1 MTCEEVRTQLS
12 AFLDGELDVWQRRQ
26 VEAHLQDCADCQTA
40 AGALEEVIVALHE
53 GPWVPDDVLPTEAI
67 LARLPDIARR
77 RERAINRVVLEE
89 VGAGVLAVG
98 VVLWV
103 GLSLGPVN
111 VLFTVLASLWNLLYR
126 LVLAGPSP
134 WTSTAILSAGLMG
147 TAAVVLTLNG
157 LLVCGMRRR

>member
-98 VVLWV
+98 VVLWL

-111 VLFTVLASLWNLLYR
+111 VLFTVLASLSNLLYR

-134 WTSTAILSAGLMG
+134 WASPALLSVGVVGST
-147 TAAVVLTLNG
+147 AVVLTLNG